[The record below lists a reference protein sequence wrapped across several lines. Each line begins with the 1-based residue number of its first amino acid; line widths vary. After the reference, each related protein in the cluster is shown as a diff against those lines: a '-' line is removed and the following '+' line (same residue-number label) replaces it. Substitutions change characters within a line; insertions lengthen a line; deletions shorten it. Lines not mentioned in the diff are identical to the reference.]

1 MITDLNTTN
10 RLNIMV
16 KEKQPVT
23 QAIRILRSHKVAF
36 EGHPYAYESGGGTRQ
51 FATLFDVDE
60 HAVIKTLIMED
71 EKKTPFIVL
80 MHGDREVSTKAL
92 AREVGVKSVSPCD
105 PKVADRHSGYQVGG
119 TSPFGTRRSMQVYCE
134 KSITELPRIYINGG
148 KRGYIISMATQDM
161 VKVLKPMLVEASQA
175 P

>member
-1 MITDLNTTN
+1 MG
-10 RLNIMV
+10 

-51 FATLFDVDE
+51 FATLFGVAE
-60 HAVIKTLIMED
+60 HEVIKTLVMED
-71 EKKTPFIVL
+71 ENKKPFIVL
-80 MHGDREVSTKAL
+80 MHGDQEVSTKAL
-92 AREVGVKSVSPCD
+92 ARELGVKSVLPCD

-119 TSPFGTRRSMQVYCE
+119 TSPFGTRRVMPIYCE
-134 KSITELPRIYINGG
+134 KSIVELPRIYINGG
-148 KRGYIISMATQDM
+148 KRGYIISMATADM
-161 VKVLKPMLVEASQA
+161 VAILAPVMVEASQA